1 MTTIELSKK
10 IGELKGLEALIKE
23 AEAEAEKLKDEIK
36 SEMNKQHL
44 EEMVCG
50 KYIVRYKEIS
60 SDKFDSKTFKNEHP
74 KYYKMYLKQS
84 VCKRFTI
91 TG

>member
-1 MTTIELSKK
+1 MTTLELAKK
-10 IGELKGLEALIKE
+10 IGELKGLEALVKE
-23 AEAEAEKLKDEIK
+23 AEAEMEILKNEIK
-36 SEMNKQHL
+36 AEMNKQNL
-44 EEMVCG
+44 EEMNCG
-50 KYIVRYKEIS
+50 KYIVRYKEVT
-60 SDKFDSKTFKNEHP
+60 SDKFDSKTFKTEHP